1 MSFSGAME
9 FLKISKEELENYI
22 ESGDEVHGW
31 YVDEALIYDN
41 KIS

>member
-1 MSFSGAME
+1 MDQYKDIDEWSE
-9 FLKISKEELENYI
+9 EELENYI
-22 ESGDEVHGW
+22 ESGNEINGW